1 MIKDELTSAVLAA
14 LKAAQ
19 AAGDLPATDLPA
31 IAWEMPRNPE
41 HGDWATNIALVLA
54 KPLDLSA
61 RDVAAKLLAHLD
73 TDGALIES
81 ARIAGPGFINLN
93 LKPQWL
99 AHVVRGIIAAGDA
112 YGRSAER
119 SKGRVLV
126 EFVSTNPN
134 GPITVAGG
142 RNAAIGDVVASLLQA
157 VGYDVVREYY
167 INDALNSSQMVN
179 FGRSVL
185 HRYRQLLGHELGVL
199 DEAGE
204 EPDWLYRGDYIGDIA
219 QQIIDRCGREFED
232 STGDDALT
240 IQKFRE
246 LSQGGMLEQQRA
258 DLEAFGVR
266 FDNWFSEAVLHESGR
281 VQQAIDELG
290 KRGYTYE
297 KEGALWFRSTACGDD
312 KDRVLV
318 RASGTPTYLAG
329 DAAYHKDK
337 FERGFDLTLDVWG
350 ADHAG
355 YVARTKAVVQA
366 LGYDPARL
374 AILLYQLVRIM
385 KDGELVKSSKRRGD
399 VLELKSDLVDE
410 IGRDAARF
418 FFLMRSPGSEL
429 DIDLELAKK
438 TERENPVYYVQYA
451 HARIAQTL
459 EKAAELDAGWRSKL
473 GGADLGLL
481 TQESEIVLI
490 KKLSELPDE
499 IGQAAAEYAPQRI
512 TQYARDLAALFHAFY
527 DGGNRNPEL
536 RIVSSDPALQT
547 ARLALAEATRITL
560 RNTLTLLGV
569 SAPDRM

>member
-19 AAGDLPATDLPA
+19 AAGDLPATDLPP
-31 IAWEMPRNPE
+31 ITWEMPRNPE

-61 RDVAAKLLAHLD
+61 RDVAAKLLGHLE
-73 TDGALIES
+73 TDGTIVES
-81 ARIAGPGFINLN
+81 ARIAGPGFINFN

-99 AHVVRGIIAAGDA
+99 GHVLRRVLAEDAA
-112 YGRSAER
+112 YGRSSDA
-119 SKGRVLV
+119 KGSVLV

-157 VGYDVVREYY
+157 VGHKVVREYY

-185 HRYRQLLGHELGVL
+185 HRYRQLLGHEEGVL
-199 DEAGE
+199 DDAGE
-204 EPDWLYRGDYIGDIA
+204 EPDWLYRGDYVSDIA

-232 STGDDALT
+232 STGDDTQT

-246 LSQGGMLEQQRA
+246 LSQGGMLEQQRT
-258 DLEAFGVR
+258 DLAAFGVE
-266 FDNWFSEAVLHESGR
+266 FDNWFSEAALHDGGR
-281 VQQAIDELG
+281 VRQAIDELG
-290 KRGYTYE
+290 KRGFTYE
-297 KEGALWFRSTACGDD
+297 KEGALWFRSTASGDD

-318 RASGTPTYLAG
+318 RANGTPTYLAG

-337 FERGFDLTLDVWG
+337 FDRGFDQALDVWG

-374 AILLYQLVRIM
+374 DILLYQLVRIM

-399 VLELKSDLVDE
+399 VLELKADLVDE
-410 IGRDAARF
+410 IGKDAARF
-418 FFLMRSPGSEL
+418 FFLMRSPNSEL
-429 DIDLELAKK
+429 DIDIELAKK
-438 TERENPVYYVQYA
+438 TERDNPVYYVQYA
-451 HARIAQTL
+451 HARIVQTL
-459 EKAAELDAGWRSKL
+459 EKAAEADPDWRSKVAS
-473 GGADLGLL
+473 ADLGLL
-481 TQESEIVLI
+481 SQESEIGLI
-490 KKLSELPDE
+490 KKLSELPEE
-499 IGQAAAEYAPQRI
+499 IALAAAEYAPQRI
-512 TQYARDLAALFHAFY
+512 TQYARDLSALFHAFY
-527 DGGNRNPEL
+527 DSGHRNTEL
-536 RIVSSDPALQT
+536 RIVSNDPALQT
-547 ARLALAEATRITL
+547 ARLALADATRITL
-560 RNTLTLLGV
+560 RNTLALLGV
-569 SAPDRM
+569 SAPERM